1 MSREV
6 FEVTSI
12 GLGEMVQR
20 FSASRRIVFIA
31 AGIGLVLGLLLGI
44 VLPKVYIS
52 EATLLPS
59 AEEEPGLLGSNLAG
73 LAGTLGISLSG
84 VSVPESHLFPAI
96 LKSERLI
103 RAALA
108 TPIDSSDASRGI
120 LNDFVADD
128 GDPEE
133 VREERAV
140 DAVRREILRV
150 GLDEETGIVRVTV
163 RMNDPVLANRA
174 NTIFLSRL
182 AEYLKR
188 ERTAQARENRVFV
201 EGRHREAAQ
210 ELARIENEL
219 AAFRESNRNIS
230 NSPEL
235 LLTEGRLY
243 RRVRVQE
250 EVFLELTRQYE
261 LARIEEQKATPMV
274 EVLDPPTLRRIPGS
288 PKLPVFAGIGL
299 LAGVLLG
306 SLAAVGL
313 ESPRASFRA
322 TRAAIEALLGPR
334 QRTAAR

>member
-1 MSREV
+1 VSQDV
-6 FEVTSI
+6 LEVTSFS
-12 GLGEMVQR
+12 LDEVVQR
-20 FSASRRIVFIA
+20 FSASRRIVLVA
-31 AGIGLVLGLLLGI
+31 AGIGVVLGLLLGL
-44 VLPKVYIS
+44 VLPKVYLS

-59 AEEEPGLLGSNLAG
+59 SEEEAGLLGSNLAG
-73 LAGTLGISLSG
+73 LAGTLGIPLSG

-108 TPIDSSDASRGI
+108 TPIDSTNAARGTLDA
-120 LNDFVADD
+120 FVADD
-128 GDPEE
+128 GDPAQ

-140 DAVRREILRV
+140 DRVRREILRV

-174 NTIFLSRL
+174 NAIFLNRL
-182 AEYLKR
+182 AEYLKH
-188 ERTAQARENRVFV
+188 ERTAQARENRIFV
-201 EGRHREAAQ
+201 EGRHHEAEQ
-210 ELARIENEL
+210 ELARAENEL
-219 AAFRESNRNIS
+219 AAFREGNRKID

-235 LLTEGRLY
+235 LLAEGRLF

-261 LARIEEQKATPMV
+261 LARIEEQKATPVV

-306 SLAAVGL
+306 SLVAVGC
-313 ESPRASFRA
+313 ESPRATA
-322 TRAAIEALLGPR
+322 RAARAAFGALVGHK
-334 QRTAAR
+334 QRA